1 MWYWFIFYVE
11 TLQRSN
17 VRVEIW
23 DAVSKRLLSNMGAD
37 VLENG
42 VMCDDFLRVLMAG
55 SKCCYRTKQELLEVS
70 IHDFPSVS
78 TFTVATAQYFNDAN
92 ARFGD

>member
-17 VRVEIW
+17 VMVDIW
-23 DAVSKRLLSNMGAD
+23 DDVSKRLLSNMGAD

-42 VMCDDFLRVLMAG
+42 VMCHDFLRVLMAG

-70 IHDFPSVS
+70 IYDFPSVS
-78 TFTVATAQYFNDAN
+78 SFTIATVQHFNDAY
-92 ARFGD
+92 ARSGD

>member
-55 SKCCYRTKQELLEVS
+55 SKSCYRTKQELLEVS